1 MTFHRDIPWQLKK
14 KHEEM
19 IALEQAWW
27 QKKNVEG
34 DILWSHGVAF
44 QSADFVDE
52 WGDEDAGEV
61 AEGESCGVA
70 AVEEREP
77 IC

>member
-14 KHEEM
+14 KHEEV

-27 QKKNVEG
+27 QKKNVGG

-52 WGDEDAGEV
+52 WPKEDAGEV
-61 AEGESCGVA
+61 AEDAGEVA
-70 AVEEREP
+70 DAEEEREP
-77 IC
+77 MC